1 MINAAIVGLGRW
13 GQNLVNSVQGKS
25 DKIRFVAGVLRHP
38 ENAREYA
45 QRQGI
50 TLHSDLEKVL
60 TDPAI
65 DAIVLATPHTVH
77 GEQIVAAVNAGKPVF
92 SEKPFTLT
100 SSDAAKALRAAER
113 KNVTVGVAYNWR
125 FQPAL
130 QEVRRML
137 EDGRLGRLLHIE
149 GNFCGPSV
157 YRFKKEHWRQQRDEG
172 PAGGMTGRGVH
183 VVDAMLYLAGQIDSV
198 HAQSYRLAL
207 DYGIDDTTSMLF
219 RFKSGATG
227 YLGTIISTA
236 ETWRMQ
242 VFGSRGWVEV
252 GDVEH
257 LTTWQMK
264 VCYID
269 PQNLLNHQRPQV
281 VTFPQTSTERAELE
295 NFADAVAD
303 RRPLAVAGGD
313 EEHGVAVLEA
323 ILESAA
329 RGESV
334 SVAAAARGEGAS
346 QKSRAKPQPR
356 EDHRKERTMAAA
368 RKTMRRRPK
377 RGTTSEATNEPLSG
391 RRAARKAM
399 KRPAQRKSAVKKPS
413 KAPNRAPARAA
424 AKSRRTRRATAAR
437 PGVNPRPGGRGKKR

>member
-1 MINAAIVGLGRW
+1 MHGRW

-45 QRQGI
+45 ERHSI
-50 TLHSDLEKVL
+50 TLHSDLDKVL

-130 QEVRRML
+130 QEIRRML
-137 EDGRLGRLLHIE
+137 EDGRLGTLLHIE

-157 YRFKKEHWRQQRDEG
+157 YRFKKEHWRQQREEG

-183 VVDAMLYLAGQIDSV
+183 VVDAMLYLAGQIDTV
-198 HAQSYRLAL
+198 HAQSYRRAL

-257 LTTWQMK
+257 LTTWQMR
-264 VCYID
+264 VCFID

-281 VTFPQTSTERAELE
+281 MTFPQTSTERAELE

-303 RRPLAVAGGD
+303 RRPLAVTGGD

-323 ILESAA
+323 ILASAKSGNPVKIGAAADANSTA
-329 RGESV
+329 RGTPVTTRVAVKTKRLLKSV
-334 SVAAAARGEGAS
+334 
-346 QKSRAKPQPR
+346 KKTL
-356 EDHRKERTMAAA
+356 RKVVKETTRVA
-368 RKTMRRRPK
+368 RKKKT
-377 RGTTSEATNEPLSG
+377 
-391 RRAARKAM
+391 
-399 KRPAQRKSAVKKPS
+399 QRTRSAKKPS
-413 KAPNRAPARAA
+413 MAARRAA
-424 AKSRRTRRATAAR
+424 AKKPVRRAR
-437 PGVNPRPGGRGKKR
+437 RR